1 MKLLITALA
10 FTALSAAWAQAAP
23 APRLVQF
30 PRADDTQ
37 VQVDVYDRAEGSA
50 DRALLLVQGSTCMT
64 SDAISWRDQVLR
76 ETTVRWVA
84 IVRKDGA
91 AADGGCGADYEAHAV
106 EEARWFDN
114 LAAVHRLKTQ
124 LNLRARGAFDVL
136 AVSAGGL
143 TACALAGATDDVGA
157 LALLSTGGGMTFE
170 AELDLLTK
178 GDKQLVEE
186 RRRVRADPRLGK
198 TWMGET
204 NPEIWWWS
212 VLGKRCAPLL
222 DGYAGPTLVI
232 HGVKDE
238 STPIE
243 SARTL
248 VEALKAGGRPVDFVE
263 MPTGHALGLKS
274 LPADRS
280 GIGRAMA
287 WFRAQDRAPRP

>member
-1 MKLLITALA
+1 MKLLIIALA
-10 FTALSAAWAQAAP
+10 LAALLPSWTQAAP
-23 APRLVQF
+23 APRLVEIT
-30 PRADDTQ
+30 RADDS
-37 VQVDVYDRAEGSA
+37 VAAVEVYDRGDGVA

-64 SDAISWRDQVLR
+64 SDAITWRDQVLR
-76 ETTVRWVA
+76 EAAVRWVA

-91 AADGGCGADYEAHAV
+91 AADGSCAADYEAHAV

-114 LAAVHRLKTQ
+114 LAAVHRLKAE
-124 LNLRARGAFDVL
+124 LRLRERGAFDVL

-178 GDKQLVEE
+178 GDAQLAEQ
-186 RRRVRADPRLGK
+186 RRRVRTDPRLGK

-222 DGYAGPTLVI
+222 EGYAGPTLVI

-238 STPIE
+238 STPVE
-243 SARTL
+243 SARAL
-248 VEALKAGGRPVDFVE
+248 VETLKARGRPVDFVE

-274 LPADRS
+274 LPADQR

-287 WFRAQDRAPRP
+287 WFKRRP